1 MSYEEFKAIMAKAF
15 DVDMSIETMWKLS
28 KLSRDM
34 DEFRQNFVL
43 ASDKDFD
50 DENET
55 DGDDE

>member
-1 MSYEEFKAIMAKAF
+1 MSYEEFKSIMSKAF
-15 DVDMSIETMWKLS
+15 DVDMSMETMWKLS

-34 DEFRQNFVL
+34 DEFRQNFAL